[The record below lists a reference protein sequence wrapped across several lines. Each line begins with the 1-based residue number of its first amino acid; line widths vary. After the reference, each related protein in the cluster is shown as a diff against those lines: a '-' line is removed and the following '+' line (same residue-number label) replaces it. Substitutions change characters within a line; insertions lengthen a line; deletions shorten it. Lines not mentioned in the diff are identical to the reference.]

1 MGQTSRFRPVA
12 RKPSGLAYSEACC
25 RQMASL
31 YARLAKDVLTK
42 TDSPCIRGAPLSG
55 FSLLI
60 RRMRSRISRSI
71 PGTATNSAG
80 FPAPIGAK
88 PAPMPPNNSL
98 GLDHIDRNRGEHSAA
113 TRNSADRCS
122 RAAPAAEPYG
132 SLRSPADAGQCF
144 RPLSLARVSPAGW
157 YQSNG
162 PAGIAALYVALQFG
176 YSLWAK
182 Q

>member
-1 MGQTSRFRPVA
+1 VA

-60 RRMRSRISRSI
+60 RRMRSQISRSI

-113 TRNSADRCS
+113 TRKSADRSS

-144 RPLSLARVSPAGW
+144 RPRVSPVSRLLAGTKAMDPPG
-157 YQSNG
+157 SPRSMSLFSSLAEG
-162 PAGIAALYVALQFG
+162 PSEV
-176 YSLWAK
+176 
-182 Q
+182 